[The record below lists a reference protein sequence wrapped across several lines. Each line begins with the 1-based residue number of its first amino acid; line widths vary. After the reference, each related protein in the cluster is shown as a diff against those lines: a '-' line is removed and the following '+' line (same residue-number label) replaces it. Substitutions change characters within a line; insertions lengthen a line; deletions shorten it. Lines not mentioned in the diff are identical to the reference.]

1 MRKFLLLCL
10 AILIALGLVF
20 TLFIG
25 GGHYRAA
32 SESMAPTLNAGDR
45 IYVSKLS
52 YGVGRGGSADSNI
65 PKRGDVVIFRHPTRN
80 LIMIKR
86 VVGLPGDEVQYRQGR
101 LYINGAMIERKTVD
115 KIKYRERSPRSSQ
128 RDSRIV
134 EVTVYEEQFLGEETP
149 HRIFERS
156 DYDMFDQTELFR
168 VPEGTMFLMGDNR
181 DNSNDSRSI
190 SGFGFVP
197 FKNLVGKAKWI
208 IASGTQCKKE
218 EGLHCPEP
226 RRFSPL

>member
-1 MRKFLLLCL
+1 M
-10 AILIALGLVF
+10 LIALGVVF

-25 GGHYRAA
+25 GGKYKAS

-52 YGVGRGGSADSNI
+52 YGLGGGASADSNT
-65 PKRGDVVIFRHPTRN
+65 PKRGDIVIFRHPRYN
-80 LIMIKR
+80 LTMIKR
-86 VVGLPGDEVQYRQGR
+86 VVGLPGDDIQYLQGR

-128 RDSRIV
+128 RDSQIV
-134 EVTVYEEQFLGEETP
+134 EVTVYEEQFPGEETP
-149 HRIFERS
+149 HKIFERS
-156 DYDMFDQTELFR
+156 DYDRFDQTELFR
-168 VPEGTMFLMGDNR
+168 VPEGTLFLIGDNR

-197 FKNLVGKAKWI
+197 FENLIGKAKRI
-208 IASGTQCKKE
+208 VASGAQCEKE
-218 EGLHCPEP
+218 EGLYCPEP
-226 RRFSPL
+226 RRLSPL